1 MKRSIYFVLTLLII
15 GGLALSFRT
24 LAEEKSAGAGGPD
37 GAALFRS
44 KCSMCHGLD
53 GKGFAAIKSPDFTDP
68 KVQAA
73 ITDKEAM
80 SILRRVE
87 EGVDKPEDRLVTGQ
101 VGTVVEVLA
110 PDVYEVEFLDSKG
123 GTIAVTELNRSEL
136 LLLQHEPVL
145 AT

>member
-73 ITDKEAM
+73 ITDKEMVTIIKEGKKGTAM
-80 SILRRVE
+80 APFA
-87 EGVDKPEDRLVTGQ
+87 DKLKEDEIQALVK
-101 VGTVVEVLA
+101 
-110 PDVYEVEFLDSKG
+110 FIRS
-123 GTIAVTELNRSEL
+123 LNCKK
-136 LLLQHEPVL
+136 
-145 AT
+145 AANGK